1 MNHYKKVILIGYGS
15 VANDCLRIVSEN
27 FNGEIDF
34 IRHEKEF
41 LETRKI
47 DKVKY
52 HNLENKKEV
61 ENFFLNI
68 EEECIV
74 VSCNNNYL
82 FTKQIIK
89 KENLF
94 LINFHSALLPLHK
107 GRNAQTWSIFE
118 QDLVTGIT
126 WHKINEKV
134 DSGDILIQK
143 KIILTGAETALNLT
157 RTQMKIGVVAFKE
170 IFPKINYKTIELKE
184 SLLETDQPDVI
195 HFSKDI
201 PNDGFIDLAWSIEKI
216 YAFLRSIDYGIVNTF
231 PNAKINFL
239 GSKAEVLKY
248 KISEIDKEIYQIT
261 LNVKSIIIREGK
273 KELILKIK

>member
-15 VANDCLRIVSEN
+15 LANDCLRIVSEN

-34 IRHEKEF
+34 IRYEKEF

-47 DKVKY
+47 NKVKY

-82 FTKQIIK
+82 FTKQTIK

-143 KIILTGAETALNLT
+143 KIILSGAETALNLT
-157 RTQMKIGVVAFKE
+157 RTQMKIGAVAFKE

-216 YAFLRSIDYGIVNTF
+216 YAFLRSIDYGIVNIF

-261 LNVKSIIIREGK
+261 LDVKSIIIREGK

>member
-15 VANDCLRIVSEN
+15 IANDCLRIVREN
-27 FNGEIDF
+27 FNGKIDF
-34 IRHEKEF
+34 IRFEKEF
-41 LETRKI
+41 LETKKI
-47 DKVKY
+47 DRINY
-52 HNLENKKEV
+52 HNLESKKEV
-61 ENFFLNI
+61 KKFFLNI
-68 EEECIV
+68 EDECIV
-74 VSCNNNYL
+74 VSCNNNYI
-82 FTKQIIK
+82 FSKQIIK

-94 LINFHSALLPLHK
+94 LINFHSSLLPLHK

-143 KIILTGAETALNLT
+143 KIILTGEETALNLT

-170 IFPKINYKTIELKE
+170 IFPKIIHKTIELKE
-184 SLLETDQPDVI
+184 SLLETDQPDLI

-201 PNDGFIDLAWSIEKI
+201 PNNGFIDLAWSIDKI
-216 YAFLRSIDYGIVNTF
+216 YAFLRSTDYGIVNTF

-239 GSKAEVLKY
+239 GLKAEVLKY
-248 KISEIDKEIYQIT
+248 KISEIDTEINQIT
-261 LNVKSIIIREGK
+261 SDVKSIIIRESK